1 MPKVYDF
8 DTMNRVAKAGSTF
21 IEKYLKSKPNVVD
34 VVNVEEDPAYQKKDI
49 DLVVHMQKGEAI
61 ETYTVEIKVDQYFD
75 KTKNYFFET
84 VSNDVYNTLGCF
96 LKSEADFLFY
106 YFPRKEI
113 HIFALDPAREWFM
126 AHKDEFEERWVQ
138 NQNYR
143 TKGSLVPRKQF
154 IENNEVKVVKIK

>member
-75 KTKNYFFET
+75 KTKNYFLRPSVMMCT
-84 VSNDVYNTLGCF
+84 IRLGAS
-96 LKSEADFLFY
+96 LRAKPTSYSITSLG
-106 YFPRKEI
+106 RKYI
-113 HIFALDPAREWFM
+113 
-126 AHKDEFEERWVQ
+126 
-138 NQNYR
+138 
-143 TKGSLVPRKQF
+143 SLL
-154 IENNEVKVVKIK
+154 